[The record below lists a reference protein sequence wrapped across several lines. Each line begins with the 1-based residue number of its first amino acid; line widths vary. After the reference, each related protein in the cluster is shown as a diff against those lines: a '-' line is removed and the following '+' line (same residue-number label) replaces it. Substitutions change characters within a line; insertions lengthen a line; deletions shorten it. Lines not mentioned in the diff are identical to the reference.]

1 VDGSGAAHSAG
12 MTDLA
17 ARVRAL
23 LDVPTVEKRMFGGI
37 SFMVDDAMLLSVRG
51 SGDLLVRVDPER
63 SSELISGHGASL
75 TTMGK
80 RSMGPSWLTVPAD
93 RLGTDEQLR
102 FWLDVALQFHAR
114 R

>member
-1 VDGSGAAHSAG
+1 

-17 ARVRAL
+17 ARVREL
-23 LDVPTVEKRMFGGI
+23 LDVPAVEKRMFGGV

-63 SSELISGHGASL
+63 SDELIGEHGASL

-80 RSMGPSWLTVPAD
+80 RSMGPSWLTVPAE
-93 RLGTDEQLR
+93 RLASEEQLR
-102 FWLDVALQFHAR
+102 FWLDLALEFHGR

>member
-1 VDGSGAAHSAG
+1 

-17 ARVRAL
+17 DRVRAL
-23 LDVPTVEKRMFGGI
+23 LPVPWVEKRMFGGL

-63 SSELISGHGASL
+63 SEELIGAHGASL

-80 RSMGPSWLTVPAD
+80 RSMGPGWLTVPAE
-93 RLGTDEQLR
+93 RLDTEEQLR
-102 FWLDVALQFHAR
+102 FWLDAAMEFHAR